1 MSATESSTDAG
12 SGAGLDNNRDAS
24 LDASLDISIVQAIAV
39 SIESIINTAL
49 QYDPSSKQKITKIND
64 VLAIRITAPNMTLYF
79 HGQENGVSVLSYY
92 EDTVSTQLSGS
103 VLALV
108 NLLKQP
114 TSLTNSGVQLSGS
127 VALLQQWQTI
137 FDTLD
142 IDWEDAL
149 GQLFGN
155 HLVSDAFAPLASD
168 YLKQSTQWARQQQ
181 QEHQRLIAEYL
192 PEELNVVP
200 SKPEVESFIEQV
212 GDLRSHADRLA
223 ARIQLVKKQLA
234 ENSLLKDEPYSPQDE
249 KTQ

>member
-1 MSATESSTDAG
+1 MSATKSSAGAG
-12 SGAGLDNNRDAS
+12 SESCLDTG
-24 LDASLDISIVQAIAV
+24 LDISIVQAIAV

-49 QYDPSSKQKITKIND
+49 QYDPSSKQKIAQIND
-64 VLAIRITAPNMTLYF
+64 ILAIRITAPSMTLYF
-79 HGQENGVSVLSYY
+79 HGQDDGVAVLSYY
-92 EDTVSTQLSGS
+92 EDSISTQLSGS

-108 NLLKQP
+108 SLLKQP

-137 FDTLD
+137 VETLD

-155 HLVSDAFAPLASD
+155 NVVSDTFAPLATG
-168 YLKQSTQWARQQQ
+168 YLKQSAQWAHQQQ

-200 SKPEVESFIEQV
+200 SKPEVEDFIQQV
-212 GDLRSHADRLA
+212 GGVRSHTDRLT
-223 ARIQLVKKQLA
+223 ARIQLLKKQLT
-234 ENSLLKDEPYSPQDE
+234 ESPLLKSKQHSSQDE
-249 KTQ
+249 NKK

>member
-1 MSATESSTDAG
+1 MPAQQSSTG
-12 SGAGLDNNRDAS
+12 MN
-24 LDASLDISIVQAIAV
+24 LDATIVQAITAG
-39 SIESIINTAL
+39 IESTINAAL
-49 QYDPSSKQKITKIND
+49 QYDPSSKQKIAQIND
-64 VLAIRITAPNMTLYF
+64 ILAIHITAPSMTLYF
-79 HGQENGVSVLSYY
+79 HGQDDGVSVLSYY

-103 VLALV
+103 VFALF

-137 FDTLD
+137 FETLD

-155 HLVSDAFAPLASD
+155 RLFSDALAPLVSGH
-168 YLKQSTQWARQQQ
+168 LKQSAQWAHQQQ

-200 SKPEVESFIEQV
+200 SKPEVEDFIQQV
-212 GDLRSHADRLA
+212 GDVRSHTDRLT
-223 ARIQLVKKQLA
+223 ARIQLLKKQLT
-234 ENSLLKDEPYSPQDE
+234 ESPLLKAEQHSSQDE
-249 KTQ
+249 NKK

>member
-1 MSATESSTDAG
+1 MPVQQSSTG
-12 SGAGLDNNRDAS
+12 MN
-24 LDASLDISIVQAIAV
+24 LDATIVQAITAG
-39 SIESIINTAL
+39 IESTINTAL
-49 QYDPSSKQKITKIND
+49 QYDPSSKQKIAQIND
-64 VLAIRITAPNMTLYF
+64 ILAIHITAPSMTLYF
-79 HGQENGVSVLSYY
+79 HGQDDGVSVLSYY

-103 VLALV
+103 VFALF
-108 NLLKQP
+108 NLLKQQ

-137 FDTLD
+137 FETLD

-149 GQLFGN
+149 GQLLGN
-155 HLVSDAFAPLASD
+155 NVISDTFAPLATD
-168 YLKQSTQWARQQQ
+168 YLKQSAQWARQQQ

-234 ENSLLKDEPYSPQDE
+234 ENSLLEDGPYSPQSE